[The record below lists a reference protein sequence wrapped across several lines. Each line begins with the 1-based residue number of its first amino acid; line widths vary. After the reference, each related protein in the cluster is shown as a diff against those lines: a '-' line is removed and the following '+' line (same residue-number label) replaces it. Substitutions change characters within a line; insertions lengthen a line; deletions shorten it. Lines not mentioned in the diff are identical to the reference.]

1 MKIGSTIVVVILAS
15 VCLAAMLYARK
26 QDATHKSQGD
36 QTRRLLNESQLPIE
50 QVERITLSRSQGNVR
65 MVFARNGIEW
75 QQIEPFEYP
84 MDPFSIRQLAIA
96 ARELE
101 ISDVVDPSSISST
114 DGMASIGLQT
124 PAAQVTY
131 QWPSGSLSLE
141 LGRRGVA
148 GRAYVR
154 KAGEPTVYVVSQ
166 ALHERAADMEPKEWR
181 DRTIFQN
188 VSIESARVEWQQGS
202 AAGMVIERDRK
213 QWKMTAP
220 AQTRVDPV
228 GRDAYLQDLA
238 AAKVGGFILDQ
249 PSSAELAQF
258 GLSEPLAALTLVNS
272 AASDG
277 KTGSPQRLLIGARAA
292 GSSQDYY
299 GMIEGR
305 PVIVRLSAATLGAL
319 FRQPQNLVDPTASG
333 VVPADVKTL
342 VIRTGGSEFKLERNL
357 EQWQAP
363 ENNNAPV
370 NAAYVQELLDQ
381 LTKLRAPA
389 VDFREY
395 PRDLEVATI
404 TMHGFDGKAIDTVRI
419 ANDTSTNRWILEN
432 GDNVLRLFPAG
443 LKLRMT
449 PADFGL

>member
-1 MKIGSTIVVVILAS
+1 MKIGSTILVVILAG
-15 VCLAAMLYARK
+15 VCLAAMWYVRK
-26 QDATHKSQGD
+26 QDATLNAHGAQS
-36 QTRRLLNESQLPIE
+36 RRLLSESQLPVDQI
-50 QVERITLSRSQGNVR
+50 ERITLSRSQDNVR
-65 MVFARNGIEW
+65 MVFARNGMEW
-75 QQIEPFEYP
+75 KQVEPFEYP
-84 MDPFSIRQLAIA
+84 MDPFSVRQLAIA

-101 ISDVVDPSSISST
+101 ISDVVESSSISSA

-124 PAAQVTY
+124 PLAQVTY

-141 LGRRGVA
+141 LGSRGVA

-154 KAGEPTVYVVSQ
+154 KVGEPAIYVVTQ
-166 ALHERAADMEPKEWR
+166 NLHERAVEMEPKEWR
-181 DRTIFQN
+181 DRTIFRD
-188 VSIESARVEWQQGS
+188 VSLESTRVEWQQGTS
-202 AAGMVIERDRK
+202 ARMVIERDRK

-238 AAKVGGFILDQ
+238 AAKIGGFILDQ
-249 PSSAELAQF
+249 PSSAELGQF
-258 GLSEPLAALTLVNS
+258 GLNEPVASLTLVNS
-272 AASDG
+272 GTSG
-277 KTGSPQRLLIGARAA
+277 GESELPQRLLIGARAA

-342 VIRTGGSEFKLERNL
+342 VIRTAGSEFKLERSL
-357 EQWQAP
+357 EQWHAP
-363 ENNNAPV
+363 ENNNAQV
-370 NAAYVQELLDQ
+370 NSAYVQELLDQ

-404 TMHGFDGKAIDTVRI
+404 TMHGFDGKAIDTVRV
-419 ANDTSTNRWILEN
+419 ANDTTTNRWILEN

-443 LKLRMT
+443 LKLRMS